1 MATKV
6 FKMNNVN
13 KVMFVNEFTMK
24 MRDAKVIYALRKIV
38 EKELKISWYEYLN
51 NHLDSLESVKN
62 LFSDVMKFFGYKRN
76 ANLVKITFDL
86 KKIDS
91 SWRKV
96 VDKLVNPTTESVE
109 VEKKTK
115 TTAKKSV
122 KKEKE
127 VVSEKQVKPKKTVK
141 RVSEVKSDTAKQI
154 DKKVKVVKSK
164 SKVKS
169 AKKVDKKP
177 KTSEMVTV
185 EQEVVSENTKES

>member
-1 MATKV
+1 MATKT

-38 EKELKISWYEYLN
+38 EKELKISWYEYIS
-51 NHLDSLESVKN
+51 NHLDSVENVKN

-96 VDKLVNPTTESVE
+96 VEKLVNPTTESVE
-109 VEKKTK
+109 TEKKVN
-115 TTAKKSV
+115 TASKKPL
-122 KKEKE
+122 KKEKDAGT
-127 VVSEKQVKPKKTVK
+127 EKQVKPNKTSK
-141 RVSEVKSDTAKQI
+141 RVSEAKSDTVKQI
-154 DKKVKVVKSK
+154 DKKAKEVKSK

-177 KTSEMVTV
+177 KTSEAVTI
-185 EQEVVSENTKES
+185 EQEVVAENTK

>member
-1 MATKV
+1 MATKT

-38 EKELKISWYEYLN
+38 EKELKISWYEYIS
-51 NHLDSLESVKN
+51 NHLDSVENVKN

-96 VDKLVNPTTESVE
+96 VEKLVNPTTESVE
-109 VEKKTK
+109 TEKKVS
-115 TTAKKSV
+115 TASKKPL
-122 KKEKE
+122 KKEKDA
-127 VVSEKQVKPKKTVK
+127 VTEKQAKPKKTSK
-141 RVSEVKSDTAKQI
+141 RVSEAKSDTVKQI
-154 DKKVKVVKSK
+154 DKKAKEVKSK

-169 AKKVDKKP
+169 TKKVDKKP
-177 KTSEMVTV
+177 KTSETVTI
-185 EQEVVSENTKES
+185 EQEVVAENTK

>member
-1 MATKV
+1 MATKT

-38 EKELKISWYEYLN
+38 EKELKISWYEYIS
-51 NHLDSLESVKN
+51 NHLDSVENVKN

-96 VDKLVNPTTESVE
+96 VEKLVNPTTESVE
-109 VEKKTK
+109 TEKKVK
-115 TTAKKSV
+115 TASKKPL
-122 KKEKE
+122 KKEKDA
-127 VVSEKQVKPKKTVK
+127 VTEKQAKPKKTSK
-141 RVSEVKSDTAKQI
+141 RVSEAKSDTVKQI
-154 DKKVKVVKSK
+154 DKKVKEVKSK

-169 AKKVDKKP
+169 TKKVDKKP
-177 KTSEMVTV
+177 KTSEAVTI
-185 EQEVVSENTKES
+185 EQEVVAENTK

>member
-1 MATKV
+1 MATKT

-38 EKELKISWYEYLN
+38 EKELKISWYEYIS
-51 NHLDSLESVKN
+51 NHLDSVENVKN

-96 VDKLVNPTTESVE
+96 VEKLVNPTTESVE
-109 VEKKTK
+109 TEKKVN
-115 TTAKKSV
+115 TASKKPL
-122 KKEKE
+122 KKEKDA
-127 VVSEKQVKPKKTVK
+127 VTEKQAKPKKTSK
-141 RVSEVKSDTAKQI
+141 RVSEAKSDTVKQI
-154 DKKVKVVKSK
+154 DKKVKEVKSK

-177 KTSEMVTV
+177 KTSEAVTI
-185 EQEVVSENTKES
+185 EQEVVAENTK